1 MLLGTGQTRAVARN
15 NKKRWPGLRYA
26 RPSTRFAEMSR
37 KSRHDTPT
45 IQSLDRGL
53 AILEAVA
60 ESPVP
65 VQ

>member
-1 MLLGTGQTRAVARN
+1 
-15 NKKRWPGLRYA
+15 
-26 RPSTRFAEMSR
+26 MSR

-65 VQ
+65 VP